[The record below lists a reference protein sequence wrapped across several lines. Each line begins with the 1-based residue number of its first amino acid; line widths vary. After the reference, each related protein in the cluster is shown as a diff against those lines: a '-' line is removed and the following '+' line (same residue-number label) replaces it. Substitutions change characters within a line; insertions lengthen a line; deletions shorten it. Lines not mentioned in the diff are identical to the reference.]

1 MTNRKESAAL
11 ARVWRQLNPENYY
24 EAGEVA
30 ILRAYFGLKPRPG
43 DLPLAE
49 LYEAPD
55 DENAEADPDAPRVG
69 PIRLRHLSVGAPVT
83 ELNEAVA
90 RICLAEVQ
98 GRLPQWWSS
107 SAENGVVI
115 GRARFAAPERTFT
128 PLHPERLLCINW
140 ADSGPGFS
148 WPEEYNVTLLP
159 GFGRYVL
166 TASADSPDSY
176 GVTDFALGWFRA
188 SEDRVAGSKRLLVR
202 WWREAAKHDGGP
214 WAYLFSEGLIDVKEA
229 YRMRKR
235 VWGDRE
241 E

>member
-1 MTNRKESAAL
+1 MTERNTATPLEK
-11 ARVWRQLNPENYY
+11 VWKRIDPTHYY
-24 EAGEVA
+24 EAGEIA
-30 ILRAYFGLKPRPG
+30 ILRAYFGLQPRPG
-43 DLPLAE
+43 DLSLAE
-49 LYEAPD
+49 LYEVPA
-55 DENAEADPDAPRVG
+55 DEAADADPDTPRTG
-69 PIRLRHLSVGAPVT
+69 PIRLRHVQAGGPVN

-98 GRLPQWWSS
+98 DRLPQWWSS

-128 PLHPERLLCINW
+128 PLNPERLLCINW

-188 SEDRVAGSKRLLVR
+188 AEDRMAGSKRLLVR

-229 YRMRKR
+229 YRMRR
-235 VWGDRE
+235 LVWGDRE